1 MSMKG
6 PFGPRPETGSWGYID
21 DNGKVRVAE
30 LHVVVFKL
38 CLDCAKWSCA
48 TGSRIDTGG
57 RTP

>member
-21 DNGKVRVAE
+21 DNGKVRVVE
-30 LHVVVFKL
+30 FHVVVFKW
-38 CLDCAKWSCA
+38 CLDCARWSYA
-48 TGSRIDTGG
+48 TGFGIDTG

>member
-1 MSMKG
+1 MKG

-38 CLDCAKWSCA
+38 CLDCAKWNCA